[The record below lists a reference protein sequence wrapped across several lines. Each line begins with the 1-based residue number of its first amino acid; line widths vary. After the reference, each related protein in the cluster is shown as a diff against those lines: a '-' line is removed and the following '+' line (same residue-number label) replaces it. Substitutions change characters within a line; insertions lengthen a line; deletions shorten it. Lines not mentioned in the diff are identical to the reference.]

1 MVRFHLIDSS
11 LNDKSNSITINH
23 IIELSI
29 DLIICSMLENISKV
43 MYSINV
49 KTMND
54 AMNNSIVP

>member
-11 LNDKSNSITINH
+11 LNDKSNSITINY

-29 DLIICSMLENISKV
+29 DLIICSMLENISEV